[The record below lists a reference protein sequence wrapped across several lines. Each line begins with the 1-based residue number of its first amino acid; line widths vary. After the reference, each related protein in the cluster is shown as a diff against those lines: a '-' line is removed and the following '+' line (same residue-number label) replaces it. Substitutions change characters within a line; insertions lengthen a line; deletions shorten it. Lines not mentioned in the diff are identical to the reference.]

1 MRALIPI
8 KMMVSRCEKCHW
20 KYGECHWK
28 YGNKHVAPGNWFCSY
43 YQGKACD
50 EIQTCTI
57 KPFVAPVKL
66 HIPED
71 QVRLD
76 AFISEV

>member
-20 KYGECHWK
+20 KHEDKRG
-28 YGNKHVAPGNWFCSY
+28 APENWFCSH